1 MDNLDLYKAHYLAR
15 RCQFILLDKDGHL
28 LQTCNTLVDLSDYLH
43 QSIFPIFP
51 FLESIQDTLKLL
63 QPHDEPLSFPRLEHF
78 ITGIDTPF
86 KLLDCRLECILDNQK
101 PTILLVIEYH
111 PDAHDY
117 IFQIQQE
124 GKESAIQKEFLALRN
139 RSIELEKELLELKN
153 EELKR
158 IEQFKTNF
166 FAEIS
171 HELRTPLNGIIGL
184 TDLLLEVMTNPHQ
197 ADYLR
202 AIQSSGNH
210 LVTIVN
216 DVLDMSKLESGQ
228 MKFEETHIDLP
239 ELLQN
244 VVLSFKQN
252 LTEKGVEVN
261 TRIQSSVPQSV
272 LGDKVRITQILYN
285 LVGNAI
291 KFTSKGGVVIAINRV
306 DSKAHKARSNGAL
319 VEGTPTDT
327 DTQEAEQSEYFDL
340 EFMVQDTGIGIAED
354 RLKHIF
360 EPYKQASEDTTRL
373 YGGTGLGLTIVKQLV
388 ELQGGTIEVQSELN
402 KGTSFNFILP
412 FKLATDLLTPAVHS
426 PNFRHSILTPFE
438 IPLRVL
444 LVDDNEVNLLFAR
457 QVLQEWNCLVET
469 APNGKQAI
477 DIFKEYTNHT
487 HFDLVLMDIYMPEM
501 TGTEAAHYIRKVLQ
515 VPPDTTPIIGLTASV
530 TRQEREEGVLE
541 LMDDYLLKP
550 FKKEDLY
557 AKIVQLTQVTKKETY
572 IDMSYLEEVS
582 IGDSSFIMD
591 IADLF
596 FNQTAGDIQRV
607 HQLMNQSAWE
617 EMSLAVHKVKP
628 TFKLLGIKSAEKN
641 LEKLQRYAKQVV
653 HLDEMPLLLKE
664 VEDIY
669 QLAANELRQKLSAT
683 S

>member
-1 MDNLDLYKAHYLAR
+1 MNNLDLYKAHYLAR
-15 RCQFILLDKDGHL
+15 RCQFILFDKSGQL

-51 FLESIQDTLKLL
+51 FLESIQDTLVLL

-78 ITGIDTPF
+78 ITGLDTPF
-86 KLLDCRLECILDNQK
+86 KLLDCRIECILDNQK

-184 TDLLLEVMTNPHQ
+184 TELLLEVMTNPHH

-228 MKFEETHIDLP
+228 MQFEETHIDLP

-252 LTEKGVEVN
+252 LTEKGIGVSTEVGAL
-261 TRIQSSVPQSV
+261 VPQSV

-285 LVGNAI
+285 LLGNAI
-291 KFTSKGGVVIAINRV
+291 KFTSKGEVSISINRV
-306 DSKAHKARSNGAL
+306 DNKVPLNGASAQAKP
-319 VEGTPTDT
+319 E
-327 DTQEAEQSEYFDL
+327 TQEKPEYFEL
-340 EFMVQDTGIGIAED
+340 EFTVRDTGIGIAQD
-354 RLKHIF
+354 RLKYIF

-402 KGTSFNFILP
+402 KGTSFHFVLP
-412 FKLATDLLTPAVHS
+412 FKLATDLLTQAVHY

-438 IPLRVL
+438 VPMRVL
-444 LVDDNEVNLLFAR
+444 LVDDNDVNLLFAR
-457 QVLQEWNCLVET
+457 QVLQEWNCLVEV
-469 APNGKQAI
+469 AHNGKQAVEL
-477 DIFKEYTNHT
+477 FKEHT
-487 HFDLVLMDIYMPEM
+487 SHAHFDLILMDVYMPEM
-501 TGTEAAHYIRKVLQ
+501 NGTEAVHYIRKVLQ
-515 VPPDTTPIIGLTASV
+515 VPPSTTPIIGLTASV
-530 TRQEREEGVLE
+530 TKQEREAGVLD

-582 IGDSSFIMD
+582 IGDSRFIMD

-596 FNQTAGDIQRV
+596 FNQTSRDIQRV
-607 HQLMNQSAWE
+607 HQLMNQRDWE
-617 EMSLAVHKVKP
+617 DMALAVHKVKP

-669 QLAANELRQKLSAT
+669 QLAANELRQKLN
-683 S
+683 

>member
-1 MDNLDLYKAHYLAR
+1 MDNLDIYKAHYLAD
-15 RCQFILLDKDGHL
+15 RCQFILFSKEGHL
-28 LQTCNTLVDLSDYLH
+28 LQTCNTLVDLSAYVH
-43 QSIFPIFP
+43 QSILPIFP
-51 FLESIQDTLKLL
+51 FLESIQDTLALL

-78 ITGIDTPF
+78 ITGLDTPF
-86 KLLDCRLECILDNQK
+86 KLLDCRIECILDNQK
-101 PTILLVIEYH
+101 PVLLLVIEYH

-124 GKESAIQKEFLALRN
+124 GKESAIQKEFLALQN
-139 RSIELEKELLELKN
+139 RSIALEKELLQLKN

-228 MKFEETHIDLP
+228 MKFEETHIDLL

-252 LTEKGVEVN
+252 FTEKGIVVQTNVEK
-261 TRIQSSVPQSV
+261 TVPKTV

-291 KFTSKGGVVIAINRV
+291 KFTSKGGVSLEIAPVTTKQNP
-306 DSKAHKARSNGAL
+306 APNGQTTEESTNGQQAN
-319 VEGTPTDT
+319 E
-327 DTQEAEQSEYFDL
+327 ESFDL
-340 EFMVQDTGIGIAED
+340 EIAVKDTGIGIAGD

-360 EPYKQASEDTTRL
+360 EPYKQASESTTRL
-373 YGGTGLGLTIVKQLV
+373 YGGTGLGLSIVKQLV
-388 ELQGGTIEVQSELN
+388 ELQGGTIQVQSEVG
-402 KGTSFNFILP
+402 KGTTFNFVLP
-412 FKLATDLLTPAVHS
+412 FKPAKDLLTPEVHS

-457 QVLQEWNCLVET
+457 QVLQEWNCVVET
-469 APNGKQAI
+469 AENGKQAVEL
-477 DIFKEYTNHT
+477 FKEYTAHT
-487 HFDLVLMDIYMPEM
+487 QFDLVLLDVYMPEM

-515 VPPDTTPIIGLTASV
+515 VPPETTPIIGLTASV
-530 TRQEREEGVLE
+530 SRQEREEGVLE

-582 IGDSSFIMD
+582 IGDSSFILD

-596 FNQTAGDIQRV
+596 FNQTSGDIQKV
-607 HQLMNQSAWE
+607 HYLMNQKKWE
-617 EMSLAVHKVKP
+617 EMALAVHKVKP

-664 VEDIY
+664 IEDIY
-669 QLAANELRQKLSAT
+669 ELGANELKQKLTTRS
-683 S
+683 